1 MALWDF
7 RREST
12 ATAAGANTLAG
23 IAAGYQ
29 APFVAGSDSTGG
41 GISAFNKRNVIA
53 TAAGWVY
60 RVHKTDMNSNAR
72 VQDQII
78 VAANPGSGLQYT
90 SNTHLGKS
98 DIAQI
103 YVRLNANGYIGAN
116 TTGANLY
123 VVFNTPLHFK
133 ASGNQVTISLS
144 NTIGGNAAV
153 GNFANNATQSRI
165 VSANNTLVFRLP
177 KLQGGVGSAKAT
189 YRINAQTLTVTG
201 MPLYNPDEG
210 NTTKSSAN
218 LVMTGAVSNNL
229 MNGIGTRISTF
240 QVARPAGQT

>member
-1 MALWDF
+1 MPLWDF

-12 ATAAGANTLAG
+12 ATVAGANTLAG

-29 APFVAGSDSTGG
+29 APSVAGNNPAGG
-41 GISAFNKRNVIA
+41 GIAAFNKRNVIA
-53 TAAGWVY
+53 TAAGWVR
-60 RVHKTDMNSNAR
+60 RVHKTDLNSNAR
-72 VQDQII
+72 VQDEVI
-78 VAANPGSGLQYT
+78 VAANPGSGFQYT
-90 SNTHLGKS
+90 SNIHLGKS

-103 YVRLNANGYIGAN
+103 YIRLNANGYIGAN

-133 ASGNQVTISLS
+133 ASGNQVTIALS
-144 NTIGGNAAV
+144 NSIGGNAAV

-165 VSANNTLVFRLP
+165 VDANNTLVFRLP
-177 KLQGGVGSAKAT
+177 KLQGGTGNAKAT
-189 YRINAQTLTVTG
+189 YTIAAQTLSVTG

-210 NTTKSSAN
+210 NTKSSAN

-240 QVARPAGQT
+240 QVAKPAGQT